1 MLRIHLSHGDIGNI
15 HMMATLGPLSEAIF
29 SIHHVGGKAEP
40 EFREWRNQLARR
52 IGSSDELTRD
62 VQMLRRATDLTWLL
76 GPERDK
82 APAER
87 NPSTGPSR
95 REIRAAMDS
104 FTHMS
109 IAPYW
114 QQILTH
120 LTLQREARMKAQT
133 DGGEYLLNSLH
144 PDVRVSGRILEL
156 PALED
161 SDIEL
166 EGKGLLLAPSLFLGA
181 RPGALLRNV
190 KGTDGRP
197 VLVFSAQPDPETS
210 RALWSPQAKDGEA
223 LDALMGRTRAQ
234 LLRLAMTGGT
244 TSELAQQVG
253 TSAASVSQHT
263 SVLRKSGLIRS
274 ERHRNTMN
282 HRITALGQ
290 AVLNGRSQPTAVES
304 AGGLP
309 DAATEPRLLAQ
320 PTPKQNRPLS
330 GTRREFGVSRRGIP
344 NADGASG
351 SMARGSKIVA

>member
-1 MLRIHLSHGDIGNI
+1 M
-15 HMMATLGPLSEAIF
+15 SEAIF
-29 SIHHVGGKAEP
+29 SIHHVGVKSEP
-40 EFREWRNQLARR
+40 AFREWRNQLARR
-52 IGSSDELTRD
+52 IRSSDEMTRD
-62 VQMLRRATDLTWLL
+62 VQMLRRAPDLSWLL

-82 APAER
+82 SPAER

-95 REIRAAMDS
+95 RELRAAMDS
-104 FTHMS
+104 FMQLS

-120 LTLQREARMKAQT
+120 LTVQREARMKAQT
-133 DGGEYLLNSLH
+133 DGGEYLLNFLH
-144 PDVRVSGRILEL
+144 PGIRISGRILEL
-156 PALED
+156 PAAED
-161 SDIEL
+161 ADIEL

-197 VLVFSAQPDPETS
+197 VLVFSAQPDAETS

-290 AVLNGRSQPTAVES
+290 AVLNGRSQPAAVDA

-309 DAATEPRLLAQ
+309 EAAAETRIRAQ
-320 PTPKQNRPLS
+320 PTRPLS
-330 GTRREFGVSRRGIP
+330 GARREFGSSRRGIS

-351 SMARGSKIVA
+351 SLGRGSKIVA